1 MPRSNFVPSKPAKS
15 SMMTW
20 SRLRGIGKSSAA
32 RVTVLLPLVGYLIIF
47 NKNVADFLQLAAQF
61 AGKSDAHLGISSK
74 LMLVYVGTCAIA
86 LGQVIYSIFCP
97 AEIKSYGHVT
107 PYVLDATRVTKD
119 FEYEKLENSLR
130 NSAYKSEYLRMRD
143 RYEKSGSPI
152 TEDQKAHVNNGI
164 LHLYFQFLNNSSW
177 AARWCTVLCYGL
189 GFLCLVVPSA
199 GVFYRVMAII
209 FSVIGSDLGE
219 LF

>member
-1 MPRSNFVPSKPAKS
+1 MTSKTAHN
-15 SMMTW
+15 SMVTW

-47 NKNVADFLQLAAQF
+47 NKSVADFLQLAVQL
-61 AGKSDAHLGISSK
+61 AGKADVHLGISPK

-86 LGQVIYSIFCP
+86 LGQVVYSIFCP
-97 AEIKSYGHVT
+97 AEVKAYGHET

-130 NSAYKSEYLRMRD
+130 NSAYKSEYVRMRN
-143 RYEKSGSPI
+143 RYEKGASPI
-152 TEDQKAHVNNGI
+152 TEDQKAHVNNGV
-164 LHLYFQFLNNSSW
+164 LHLYFQLLNNRW
-177 AARWCTVLCYGL
+177 WVARWCTALCYGI
-189 GFLCLVVPSA
+189 GFVCLVVPSA

-209 FSVIGSDLGE
+209 FGVIRTDLGE
-219 LF
+219 FF